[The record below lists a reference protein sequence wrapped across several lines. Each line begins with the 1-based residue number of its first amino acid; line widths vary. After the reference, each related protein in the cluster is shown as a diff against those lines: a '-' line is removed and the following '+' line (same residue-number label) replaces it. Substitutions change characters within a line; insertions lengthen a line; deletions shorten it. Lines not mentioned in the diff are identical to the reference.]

1 KISDNPRANRDP
13 MWIGDTVYY
22 VSDKD
27 GKFNLYAYDTTNRR
41 TTQITQNRDWD
52 IRWPGSDNTSRI
64 VYERDGEIEVF
75 DVGSKRATRL
85 SINVPDDGVHKR
97 RRQVSVANLITSYS
111 LSPKG
116 ERALFAA
123 RGDIFSA
130 PVEQGSVRNLTM
142 S

>member
-1 KISDNPRANRDP
+1 PDGTKMVYSPQSRDFRPEKRYAGGQANTLYIFDLATNEATKISDDPRANRDP
-13 MWIGDTVYY
+13 MWIGDTVFY

-75 DVGSKRATRL
+75 DVGSKR
-85 SINVPDDGVHKR
+85 
-97 RRQVSVANLITSYS
+97 
-111 LSPKG
+111 
-116 ERALFAA
+116 
-123 RGDIFSA
+123 
-130 PVEQGSVRNLTM
+130 
-142 S
+142 